1 MQFTAFSPV
10 CRQTSLLLSAAV
22 LWLFSSPETH
32 GFQQRISIDQIV
44 GIELKEEVTSNR
56 DVVLLSD
63 VATISCGD
71 SRIKDMVEQVE
82 LCELKPLDTSKR
94 ISQLNV
100 RTRLVLAGMTLEQ
113 IRFSGPRE
121 VVVNFG
127 EPNVLTDDT
136 IETEAHRVLCQEMGV
151 ESFDLT
157 VQLQS
162 TLMETMSPKIQ
173 SMNDLKVKVVPPN
186 KVTLGSSTMGVQFW
200 KDDRILVTRFASF
213 NVRKRHRVAI
223 ARASLSKE
231 LPLDG
236 RSIEFA
242 DRFLAAPADELVLEQ
257 IEGRNVKAV
266 VPAGAVL
273 QLKDLQLSRS
283 GKAIAIK
290 KGENVKVVAINGK
303 LRIQMMQVEAM
314 QDGGIGEVIE
324 LRNRETG
331 KTFSG
336 EVTAPGRA
344 VVRL

>member
-1 MQFTAFSPV
+1 MQLTAFSSV
-10 CRQTSLLLSAAV
+10 YRQSFLLLSAAV
-22 LWLFSSPETH
+22 LWYCSSPKTH
-32 GFQQRISIDQIV
+32 GFQQRISVDQVV
-44 GIELKEEVTSNR
+44 GIELKENVTSDR
-56 DVVLLSD
+56 DVVLLCD
-63 VATISCGD
+63 VATINCGD
-71 SRIKDMVEQVE
+71 SRLREIVEHVE
-82 LCELKPLDTSKR
+82 LCELNPFDISKR
-94 ISQLNV
+94 ITQLNV
-100 RTRLVLAGMTLEQ
+100 RTRLVLAGLTLDQ
-113 IRFSGPRE
+113 IRFSGARE
-121 VVVNFG
+121 VVVSFG
-127 EPNVLTDDT
+127 EPNVLTDDA

-151 ESFDLT
+151 ESFDLS

-186 KVTLGSSTMGVQFW
+186 KVTLGSTTMGVQFW

-231 LPLDG
+231 FPLDG

-242 DRFLAAPADELVLEQ
+242 DRFLSAPADELSLEQ

-273 QLKDLQLSRS
+273 QLKDLQLSRT
-283 GKAIAIK
+283 GRAIAIK

-314 QDGGIGEVIE
+314 QDGGIGEVID

-331 KTFSG
+331 KIFSG